1 LLFDDAALALAFDGF
16 AGTAGCDLA
25 CLHELANVSGRVRYV
40 GGQAVWNSRLEEAVA
55 AFELLVLVLD
65 DFDAI
70 DNLHKACL
78 KLLGLSDTIG

>member
-1 LLFDDAALALAFDGF
+1 MMRPLPLPLTALPAPLDVILL
-16 AGTAGCDLA
+16 
-25 CLHELANVSGRVRYV
+25 VSGRVRYV